1 MASDSLGSNLDRKHV
16 HTGNCSAVAKAMHW
30 HGGRCISDT
39 IWRPG
44 TNLSAALGLNGEWSF
59 APVGGY
65 YAPHQPPGFVA
76 TAYNLLTSYNVTPN
90 LDADANDCAGPGTD
104 EPHGKNTP
112 CPAVFRQHPA
122 WFTCGMPAA
131 PCTAST
137 VNETYGSQPCWLAPG
152 VVATMTQNI
161 LKLLRADS
169 SIKLISVSNM
179 DGDVSSYPC
188 PLDMAA
194 TARENT
200 TGAGNFYAVRDIAAA
215 VAQEFPN
222 VLIETL
228 AYNGAQQPPKRLK
241 FADNVVVRIAGFN
254 MGYVSLFHPANA
266 EKLALVKEW
275 KQVAKTVY
283 LCERAIEVH

>member
-1 MASDSLGSNLDRKHV
+1 
-16 HTGNCSAVAKAMHW
+16 
-30 HGGRCISDT
+30 
-39 IWRPG
+39 
-44 TNLSAALGLNGEWSF
+44 
-59 APVGGY
+59 
-65 YAPHQPPGFVA
+65 
-76 TAYNLLTSYNVTPN
+76 
-90 LDADANDCAGPGTD
+90 
-104 EPHGKNTP
+104 
-112 CPAVFRQHPA
+112 
-122 WFTCGMPAA
+122 
-131 PCTAST
+131 
-137 VNETYGSQPCWLAPG
+137 
-152 VVATMTQNI
+152 
-161 LKLLRADS
+161 
-169 SIKLISVSNM
+169 M
-179 DGDVSSYPC
+179 DGDVSRYPC

-283 LCERAIEVH
+283 LRERAIEVHQYCWREMI